1 MCLGL
6 AEKWGIGAVIRIKS
20 AQHVNVS
27 KVSKEYIFPDH
38 SLAQHGIM
46 EGNVSQ

>member
-1 MCLGL
+1 MLPF
-6 AEKWGIGAVIRIKS
+6 EEVIVETFRLLHLLDICS
-20 AQHVNVS
+20 PI
-27 KVSKEYIFPDH
+27 EYIFPDH